1 MAASVRFLDN
11 DGATAITTE
20 TLADIFA
27 GVNDTPR
34 KLGIHSTSD
43 RDLTNLF
50 ASIGLIPGNDGSA
63 QLRTALDS
71 TSVLP
76 TVSAPYGFAASVGG
90 ATGSWSATGTYGYVI
105 VATNA
110 QGATFVCDEIT
121 AVVDLTTRRV
131 TLSWTQ
137 TPGATGYRIYRT
149 PTPGTYGA
157 STLLTT
163 IGAGATVT
171 FNDDGAATSTG
182 TPPTSN
188 TTGGW
193 NVTTAVG
200 AAGGTWGGTGVRFY
214 RVVAYDT
221 TGVEIANSLEGS
233 FNVTDIT
240 KKVNL
245 SWNAV
250 ASANSIKVFRST
262 VSGNYSS
269 PALIAT
275 LSGGSTSFADDGT
288 AAAAGSLT
296 TGFSYGIPPTSGNFG
311 SVALSL
317 GSTVVPGQ
325 EIYIWLLRIVPAGTP
340 EIGNPRQANIVVAE
354 T

>member
-43 RDLTNLF
+43 RNLLNLF
-50 ASIGLIPGNDGSA
+50 ASIGLIPGNDGSS

-71 TSVLP
+71 TSVAPSL
-76 TVSAPYGFAASVGG
+76 SAPYGFAASVGG
-90 ATGSWSATGTYGYVI
+90 SSGSFSATGTYGYRI
-105 VATNA
+105 VATNNL
-110 QGATFVCDEIT
+110 GATFPCDEIT

-131 TLSWTQ
+131 TLTWTQ
-137 TPGATGYRIYRT
+137 TPGAAGYRIYRT

-157 STLLTT
+157 STLLVT
-163 IGAGATVT
+163 IGSGATVT
-171 FNDDGAATSTG
+171 YADDGAATTSG
-182 TPPTSN
+182 TLTTSN

-200 AAGGTWGGTGVRFY
+200 AAGGTWGGTGIRYY
-214 RVVAYDT
+214 RVVAYDS

-245 SWNAV
+245 SWSAV

-262 VSGNYSS
+262 VSGSYAS

-288 AAAAGSLT
+288 SAVAGALT

-311 SVALSL
+311 SAALSL
-317 GSTVVPGQ
+317 GATVVPGQ
-325 EIYIWLLRIVPAGTP
+325 EIYIWLDRIVPAGTP
-340 EIGNPRQANIVVAE
+340 EIGNPRQANIVVSE

>member
-11 DGATAITTE
+11 DGVTAITSE

-27 GVNDTPR
+27 GVNDVPR

-43 RDLTNLF
+43 RNLLNLF
-50 ASIGLIPGNDGSA
+50 ASIGVIPLNDGA
-63 QLRTALDS
+63 DQLRIALDS

-90 ATGSWSATGTYGYVI
+90 ATGSWGATGTYGYKI
-105 VATNA
+105 TATNA
-110 QGATFVCDEIT
+110 QGESGPCDEIT
-121 AVVDLTTRRV
+121 AVISATTQRA

-137 TPGATGYRIYRT
+137 TPGAAGYKIYRT

-163 IGAGATVT
+163 IGSGATVT

-193 NVTTAVG
+193 IVTTAVG
-200 AAGGTWGGTGVRFY
+200 AAGGTWGGTGIRYY

-262 VSGNYSS
+262 VSGTYTS

-275 LSGGSTSFADDGT
+275 LSGGATSFADDGT
-288 AAAAGSLT
+288 AAVAGALT

-317 GSTVVPGQ
+317 GATVVPGQ
-325 EIYIWLLRIVPAGTP
+325 ESYIWLDRIVPGGTT
-340 EIGNPRQANIVVAE
+340 EIGNPRQANIVVSE